1 MYKDLSHLKEEQ
13 IEELMNRYY
22 KEKRV
27 SDLIKEY
34 DLDISVSKL
43 YKFFPV
49 EVLHDICPYC
59 HVNFV
64 KIRPSKS
71 GFVYDQDTYCP
82 KCGHM
87 PLVHWCNCNNCQ
99 QKAESLSNAQRTSI
113 KKTFTQKSPVN
124 FSDLS
129 FRNKVFLG
137 ALCTALQSKDL
148 EKITLHEGSGKILA
162 PTHDLTQKIYSDL
175 LVAKVLEISPD
186 SSLDAFVFDS
196 QNTPVHFDYFKVI
209 YNLNLNFFP
218 TKQDVCSAILTP
230 HYYSSA
236 HSNEALELWKEIA
249 IAECTEYLSFKLSGI
264 YCEFN
269 FREYALRAFDE
280 ILNLYSV
287 SQVYAIIY
295 HSIIEISKRIMQ
307 RQIRRAEAAENV
319 IRECIKFIYKAQVKK
334 WDISSFNRDKKL
346 PQSTLSHFY
355 FFNVLGIGEKVF
367 KDVPATSNLP
377 SIP

>member
-1 MYKDLSHLKEEQ
+1 MDATIPRGGAKEMHKDLSHLNEDQ
-13 IEELMNRYY
+13 IKELMDRYY
-22 KEKRV
+22 KEKHV

-49 EVLHDICPYC
+49 EVLCDICPYC

-71 GFVYDQDTYCP
+71 GFAYDQDTYCP

-87 PLVHWCNCNNCQ
+87 PLVHWCNCNNCK
-99 QKAESLSNAQRTSI
+99 QKAESLSHAQRTSI

-129 FRNKVFLG
+129 FRDKVFLG

-148 EKITLHEGSGKILA
+148 EEITPPEGSSRILA

-175 LVAKVLEISPD
+175 LAAKVLEISPN
-186 SSLDAFVFDS
+186 SSLDAFIFDV
-196 QNTPVHFDYFKVI
+196 QNIPVSFDYFKVI

-218 TKQDVCSAILTP
+218 SKQDVCSAILNP
-230 HYYSSA
+230 RYYSSA

-249 IAECTEYLSFKLSGI
+249 VEECVEYLR
-264 YCEFN
+264 CEVSSMHFDCDC
-269 FREYALRAFDE
+269 EKYAHQVFDLL
-280 ILNLYSV
+280 LNHFSIF
-287 SQVYAIIY
+287 QVL
-295 HSIIEISKRIMQ
+295 E
-307 RQIRRAEAAENV
+307 
-319 IRECIKFIYKAQVKK
+319 
-334 WDISSFNRDKKL
+334 
-346 PQSTLSHFY
+346 
-355 FFNVLGIGEKVF
+355 
-367 KDVPATSNLP
+367 
-377 SIP
+377 